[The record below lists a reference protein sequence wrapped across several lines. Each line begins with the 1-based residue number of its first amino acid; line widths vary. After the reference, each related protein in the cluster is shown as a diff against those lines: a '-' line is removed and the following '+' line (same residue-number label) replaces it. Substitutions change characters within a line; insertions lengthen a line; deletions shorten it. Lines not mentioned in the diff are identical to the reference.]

1 MLKRKK
7 EFWGHNLML
16 IKNKYVAPKAMPLIS
31 METVKVMVWS
41 STSSKLSANT
51 QCPSSFRKFP
61 KYGKWEQFWYHAF
74 EKQNKTKQKRNPI
87 IASLSHGI
95 GQISSLRIFHLSWF
109 QVNAVK
115 SRCIAHVRFNG
126 YLLFSRIYLSYAK
139 ATLTC
144 KTSWVRKAS
153 LLSENE

>member
-51 QCPSSFRKFP
+51 QCLSSFRKFP

-74 EKQNKTKQKRNPI
+74 EKQNKTKQKRNTI

-115 SRCIAHVRFNG
+115 SRCIAHIRFNG